1 MTEDS
6 TPQEIA
12 DAYQA
17 LVFAQ
22 TNLSNISEGIIRA
35 AAEAERITGTAATNA
50 ITNLGLDLGD
60 DLRTANNSLISTLGD
75 VGFEVVGGIE
85 NIREAIDVSDISSAF
100 RRIPEEVEAAAE
112 AEPEPEAE
120 PEVLAGVHRFSGAES
135 RRLGILRTNVDAAE
149 DAVRLLDENS
159 TEAEITAAYTDL
171 ADAERDLYATQIGF
185 IQSATGIT
193 EEARQDAFT
202 LAEGVFGR
210 ELFDANQKL
219 VRALGDVGL
228 QLVAM
233 FDATTGILRGTALA
247 TQQIPVEAEAAA
259 DETEDA
265 ADETDPVAI
274 LRSNARLAANQVRR
288 SRTGLGQA
296 TSESDFETRRLGL
309 TQSVNAAFATQIL
322 LLDALG
328 LSEADY
334 QDRFEDAEDTRD
346 AALTRATSSVN
357 TFAEARI
364 KGEED
369 AAEAAQDAADE
380 IIDAAARTERER
392 VRIAERQQRAI
403 DDLREDAL
411 DAEMDRADDLVDLE
425 QDTQDRILD
434 ILRDANRSREDIAQD
449 FLDDNA
455 DLRRAFLEEQ
465 QEIAARADRGEIS
478 RSDANTQIGALSRG
492 FIEDQGGL
500 QRERDES
507 LRDLGIRTGRREEDV
522 GFRQGRGIRDI
533 DATATATA
541 TAIQEALAPLLS
553 EQRTGGV
560 AEKQIEAA
568 DAQVTA
574 AEKTETAATDLG
586 TVATA
591 LNDSDISGAIEL
603 TRQSAEASLG
613 ISSAILALPG
623 LLEGSFERIFDDLQQ
638 TVTDI
643 LQIEAGIRIGTT
655 QFLLNEIEAVGG
667 AISGIV
673 GSDERRSPVR
683 SLGIDPEQLTP
694 SLVEMEMFSSTDG
707 ALDVNVVN
715 SDLPTQNIEDSMM
728 MFTEPPT
735 EMIVDSV
742 SIQANN
748 VSVTGAESG
757 QGTPAEAPVTHTNQN
772 QTFILQL
779 DDGSMTKVEG
789 RLATRSDQGLSPLN
803 V

>member
-1 MTEDS
+1 M
-6 TPQEIA
+6 
-12 DAYQA
+12 
-17 LVFAQ
+17 
-22 TNLSNISEGIIRA
+22 
-35 AAEAERITGTAATNA
+35 
-50 ITNLGLDLGD
+50 GLDLGD

-112 AEPEPEAE
+112 PEPEPEAE

-193 EEARQDAFT
+193 EEAREDAFT

-247 TQQIPVEAEAAA
+247 TQQIPVEAEEAA

-369 AAEAAQDAADE
+369 AAEAA
-380 IIDAAARTERER
+380 IDAAERAERER
-392 VRIAERQQRAI
+392 MRIAERHQRAI
-403 DDLREDAL
+403 DDLREDAI
-411 DAEMDRADDLVDLE
+411 DAEQDRADRLVDLE

-434 ILRDANRSREDIAQD
+434 IIRDANRSKEDIAQD
-449 FLDDNA
+449 FLDDNE
-455 DLRRAFLEEQ
+455 DLRRAFNEDQTEV
-465 QEIAARADRGEIS
+465 AD
-478 RSDANTQIGALSRG
+478 ALSRG
-492 FIEDQGGL
+492 EIDRAEADRRVGELSRSFIEEGVGL
-500 QRERDES
+500 QRERD
-507 LRDLGIRTGRREEDV
+507 RDLRGVGVREGRRVSDV
-522 GFRQGRGIRDI
+522 QRTSADREQEIIRESEAQALAIRD
-533 DATATATA
+533 
-541 TAIQEALAPLLS
+541 ALAPLLEGDSALSTQQQQTATTES
-553 EQRTGGV
+553 ET
-560 AEKQIEAA
+560 AI
-568 DAQVTA
+568 VTA
-574 AEKTETAATDLG
+574 ETAATTAG
-586 TVATA
+586 TAIMAAGTA
-591 LNDSDISGAIEL
+591 ETESMIAESNAVNAETFSTAALSLTEAGVELQDAARVQGLQDAALAIG
-603 TRQSAEASLG
+603 SAAER
-613 ISSAILALPG
+613 
-623 LLEGSFERIFDDLQQ
+623 FEE
-638 TVTDI
+638 VI
-643 LQIEAGIRIGTT
+643 LQIPELFAQITAQITATEFGVT
-655 QFLLNEIEAVGG
+655 QNLLEQGFFDPTLLQPPATEIPSFSDALAMVAPGVPIQTLDGAVGG
-667 AISGIV
+667 GAIN
-673 GSDERRSPVR
+673 VR
-683 SLGIDPEQLTP
+683 VTNIAELSSALAAGGTNEAPQVVLNVDN
-694 SLVEMEMFSSTDG
+694 SLV
-707 ALDVNVVN
+707 
-715 SDLPTQNIEDSMM
+715 
-728 MFTEPPT
+728 
-735 EMIVDSV
+735 
-742 SIQANN
+742 
-748 VSVTGAESG
+748 
-757 QGTPAEAPVTHTNQN
+757 
-772 QTFILQL
+772 L
-779 DDGSMTKVEG
+779 DDGSISKVEG
-789 RLATRSDQGLSPLN
+789 RMAVRSDQGLSPLN